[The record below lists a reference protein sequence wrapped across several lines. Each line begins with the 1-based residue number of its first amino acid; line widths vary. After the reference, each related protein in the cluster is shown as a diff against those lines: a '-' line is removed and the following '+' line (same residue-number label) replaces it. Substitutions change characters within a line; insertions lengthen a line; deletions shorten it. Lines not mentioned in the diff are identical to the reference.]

1 MDSKMR
7 NMCTKTKKHKNKN
20 DNNQS
25 FSAGVVS
32 GNWLLVSAATSG
44 EVADLWSD
52 SVYIIE

>member
-1 MDSKMR
+1 MR

-32 GNWLLVSAATSG
+32 GNWLLVSAVTSG